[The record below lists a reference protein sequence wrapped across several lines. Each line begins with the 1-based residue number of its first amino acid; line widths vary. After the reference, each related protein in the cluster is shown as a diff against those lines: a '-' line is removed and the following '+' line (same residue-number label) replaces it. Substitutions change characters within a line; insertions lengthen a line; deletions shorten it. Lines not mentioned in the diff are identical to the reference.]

1 MACTLWFTGLPASG
15 KSTVARLVAQALLAR
30 GERVEVLDGDEIR
43 RHLSH
48 GLGFSR
54 ADREEN
60 LRRIAFVAD
69 LLSRNGVHAI
79 SAAIAPFRTGRD
91 EVRLRL
97 GSRFVEV
104 YLDAPVEVCARR
116 DPKGLYARA
125 FSGEIENF
133 TGVSDPYEP
142 PHKPELTLHTSVE
155 SPHESAARVLAYLDE
170 LGSNR
175 PTRSRPASGL
185 PW

>member
-1 MACTLWFTGLPASG
+1 MACTLWFTGLSASG
-15 KSTVARLVAQALLAR
+15 KSTLAGLVADALVAR

-43 RHLSH
+43 RNLSF

-69 LLSRNGVHAI
+69 LLSRNGVYAVSATI
-79 SAAIAPFRTGRD
+79 SPFRAVRD
-91 EVRLRL
+91 EVRLRM
-97 GSRFVEV
+97 GERFVEI
-104 YLDAPVEVCARR
+104 YLDAPLAVCARR

-125 FSGEIENF
+125 FAGEIDNF
-133 TGVSDPYEP
+133 TGVSDPYEAP
-142 PHKPELTLHTSVE
+142 RDPELTLHTGLE
-155 SPHESAARVLAYLDE
+155 SPHASAARVLAYLDWVD
-170 LGSNR
+170 SNR
-175 PTRSRPASGL
+175 PTRSRPASGV